1 MTPKLCRIWACELC
15 IIKKDTQIDLNRSRT
30 RLVIDLQH
38 KSVGRHTCNSLFS
51 TKSAAYY
58 KDILLPNV
66 EYLYTTIK
74 DAVQSITYLPIKPKS
89 MVNIKHTLGFCD

>member
-51 TKSAAYY
+51 ATSAAYY
-58 KDILLPNV
+58 KGKIFLDGESLH
-66 EYLYTTIK
+66 TTINN
-74 DAVQSITYLPIKPKS
+74 AT
-89 MVNIKHTLGFCD
+89 